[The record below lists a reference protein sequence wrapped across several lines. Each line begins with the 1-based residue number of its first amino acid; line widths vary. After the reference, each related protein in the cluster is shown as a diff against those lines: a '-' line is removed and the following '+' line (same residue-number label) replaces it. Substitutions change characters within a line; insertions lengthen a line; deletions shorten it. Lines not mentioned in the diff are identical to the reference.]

1 MSALTELRA
10 TACMIG
16 TSLWHGI
23 AGPLRRLVFVLGGIA
38 LVMVVLAATR
48 LPFDA
53 HRALGTAAG
62 ECDAP
67 AELLVVL
74 GGSGMPSAAEL
85 RRLYHA
91 AEVAQAMP
99 AAAVLVIHPGDPA
112 VLQAMVAELQLRG
125 VGAERIRSLNEGDNT
140 RAQALA
146 VRDYLGAT
154 RPSLVLVTAPE
165 NMYRSVRAF
174 RAVGLAQRLR
184 LTRLGPCHGPCLQL
198 CPPRHRRQG
207 LRARCLRC
215 HRPALHLVELPQAAG
230 HLPAR
235 VHRHRLLRAERL
247 DLRASRSVQG
257 SSAVERNGQLKYSS
271 IFAAAF

>member
-1 MSALTELRA
+1 MSRA
-10 TACMIG
+10 TEVLATLGMLSA
-16 TSLWHGI
+16 SLWHGVRGFAQRLII
-23 AGPLRRLVFVLGGIA
+23 ALGIIA

-91 AEVAQAMP
+91 AEVAHAMP
-99 AAAVLVIHPGDPA
+99 AAAVLVVHPGDPA
-112 VLQAMVAELQLRG
+112 VLQAMVAELLVRG

-140 RAQALA
+140 RAQALT
-146 VRDYLGAT
+146 VRDYLGSA
-154 RPSLVLVTAPE
+154 RPAMVLVTAPE

-174 RAVGLAQRLR
+174 RAVGLAQVC
-184 LTRLGPCHGPCLQL
+184 GAPAWDHAMDHAFSYA
-198 CPPRHRRQG
+198 HRGIGGKAYVPDVSDATG
-207 LRARCLRC
+207 LRYTWWNYLKLQVTCLREYIAIAYY
-215 HRPALHLVELPQAAG
+215 AL
-230 HLPAR
+230 
-235 VHRHRLLRAERL
+235 
-247 DLRASRSVQG
+247 
-257 SSAVERNGQLKYSS
+257 NGW
-271 IFAAAF
+271 I

>member
-16 TSLWHGI
+16 ASLWHGI

-38 LVMVVLAATR
+38 AVMVVLAATR

-99 AAAVLVIHPGDPA
+99 AAALLVIHPGDPA
-112 VLQAMVAELQLRG
+112 VLQAMVAELHLRG
-125 VGAERIRSLNEGDNT
+125 VGAGRIRSLNEGDNT

-146 VRDYLGAT
+146 VREYLGSA
-154 RPSLVLVTAPE
+154 RPSMVLITAPE

-174 RAVGLAQRLR
+174 RRAGFPTVCGAPAWDHAMDHAF
-184 LTRLGPCHGPCLQL
+184 TYA
-198 CPPRHRRQG
+198 HRGIGGKAYVPDVSDATG
-207 LRARCLRC
+207 LRYTWWNYLKLQVTCLREYVAIAYY
-215 HRPALHLVELPQAAG
+215 AL
-230 HLPAR
+230 
-235 VHRHRLLRAERL
+235 
-247 DLRASRSVQG
+247 
-257 SSAVERNGQLKYSS
+257 NGW
-271 IFAAAF
+271 I